1 MFRYSSTIN
10 TEIKTASQIISV
22 ARTSMIASVS
32 VSNCAGGRPVTAT
45 PPPAFKREDVN
56 ALNRAIT
63 TLITQAVTALSSV
76 LLGLLPLYIGMI
88 KKSTIATIVSSFA
101 IAAIVSNSQGSGAG
115 LMSIPIAAIVFG
127 VIAGLTVTKGK
138 YLLAADKQVN

>member
-1 MFRYSSTIN
+1 MFRYSSTTN
-10 TEIKTASQIISV
+10 TEIKTASQTISA

-63 TLITQAVTALSSV
+63 IFAASSPMKCDLRETLFNSSLMRFSTAFTPSQQFQIVGFKVHALFLNFRHGYFRKHGAVVYDTDSV
-76 LLGLLPLYIGMI
+76 RD
-88 KKSTIATIVSSFA
+88 
-101 IAAIVSNSQGSGAG
+101 
-115 LMSIPIAAIVFG
+115 FG
-127 VIAGLTVTKGK
+127 
-138 YLLAADKQVN
+138 